1 MRSTSLKTS
10 KSPPSSPRRKKI
22 VRFADTL
29 GLDLAAVKTIMQED
43 LPLVPDSAFD
53 HLDIPKDFH
62 SPMQFASNTKESLVA
77 HFNKVN
83 SSFYSSNGST
93 LCGFT
98 ASSHH
103 LHHHTVN
110 GLINGFNSFHIDS
123 DEDDYSLIDDGL
135 CVDRSLIKVNCV
147 KSTLF
152 DQWCNVNPISST
164 PLAPVQPPVKPS
176 LPSLAANNV
185 TSVSKSHNDNNNN
198 ISKLKN
204 HINNYINDNNNT
216 CNISKHRIDDATNGP
231 LASNTIN
238 NGALIAPLI
247 SPVKVSPQVNE
258 GNFNVSNVTCNVE
271 ASPVDCHSLS
281 LDSTGATHTTS
292 SPWTPKARSTL
303 IAEFIEPFVQIS
315 FIEKV
320 KSQSICLENCY
331 INSNCNSL
339 RPNCISV
346 TNCIRVLNKCFEKQV
361 WCRYTTDNWATFTDV
376 RATYIPSSSDS
387 WSDRFTVTFNIENLT
402 AGQRVLF
409 ALKYIA
415 GSDEFWDNNA
425 GANYSLM
432 YRI

>member
-62 SPMQFASNTKESLVA
+62 SPMQFSSTTKESLVA

-83 SSFYSSNGST
+83 SSFYTSNGST
-93 LCGFT
+93 HCGFT
-98 ASSHH
+98 ASS
-103 LHHHTVN
+103 LHNTVS
-110 GLINGFNSFHIDS
+110 GLINGFNTFHIDS

-135 CVDRSLIKVNCV
+135 CVDRTLIKVNCV
-147 KSTLF
+147 KSPLF
-152 DQWCNVNPISST
+152 DQWCNVNST
-164 PLAPVQPPVKPS
+164 APSQPPVKSCP
-176 LPSLAANNV
+176 PPQAASDSVQSVPKNN
-185 TSVSKSHNDNNNN
+185 SDNNNN
-198 ISKLKN
+198 SKQNN
-204 HINNYINDNNNT
+204 HNHNDSCNIYNNNNNT
-216 CNISKHRIDDATNGP
+216 DDGYFSSGIDNKARGI
-231 LASNTIN
+231 AS
-238 NGALIAPLI
+238 
-247 SPVKVSPQVNE
+247 SPCTGKTSPQMKESPLNM
-258 GNFNVSNVTCNVE
+258 SNIICNVE
-271 ASPVDCHSLS
+271 ASPVDCHTLS
-281 LDSTGATHTTS
+281 PDATGLNHNTCT
-292 SPWTPKARSTL
+292 PWTPKARSTL

-320 KSQSICLENCY
+320 KNQSICLENCY
-331 INSNCNSL
+331 INSNCSSL
-339 RPNCISV
+339 RPNCISI
-346 TNCIRVLNKCFEKQV
+346 TNCIRVLNKCFEKSV
-361 WCRYTTDNWATFTDV
+361 WCRYTSDNWATFTDV
-376 RATYIPSSSDS
+376 RATYIPSSCDS

-409 ALKYIA
+409 ALKYLA
-415 GSDEFWDNNA
+415 GSEEYWDNNS